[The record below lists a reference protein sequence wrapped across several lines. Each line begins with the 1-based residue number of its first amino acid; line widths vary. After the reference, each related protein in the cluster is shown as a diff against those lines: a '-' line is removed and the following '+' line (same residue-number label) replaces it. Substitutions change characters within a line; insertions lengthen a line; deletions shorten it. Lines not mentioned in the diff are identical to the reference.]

1 MWLSCGFQSVY
12 PRAYGVPSDTRLA
25 NDESLGIPPRIRV
38 SPQKPPNRCR
48 RRGNTPVQAGISKER
63 TFESTFV
70 IELRKPRKQPK
81 PGTRRSKKTSSPV
94 HTAKIEP
101 QRPAKASG
109 KGKTTMAQKDNPE
122 HGTFELVAQ
131 VPGQVKFSGPPR
143 KRRAPRPRR
152 GKVEQRRLPSV
163 PASDHESKA

>member
-1 MWLSCGFQSVY
+1 MCQPKVRTSQGNRVWTSTY
-12 PRAYGVPSDTRLA
+12 PPKPLLA
-25 NDESLGIPPRIRV
+25 IVIPA
-38 SPQKPPNRCR
+38 KP
-48 RRGNTPVQAGISKER
+48 GDSKER

-70 IELRKPRKQPK
+70 LTLREPRKQPQA
-81 PGTRRSKKTSSPV
+81 GTRQSKKSSSPV
-94 HTAKIEP
+94 HIAKIKP
-101 QRPAKASG
+101 RKPTKASG

-152 GKVEQRRLPSV
+152 GKVEQLTLPSV
-163 PASDHESKA
+163 PASDDESKA